1 MGILGAVSDATL
13 LNIATLTLAGATFAL
28 VLVTGWSTRK
38 LVHEGREGRRED
50 RAEKRRTLVRAA
62 VAEGVDNARAWWA
75 VEPRR
80 LTLGEKQ
87 RIVPEFQF
95 KAFGALVDNLDL
107 PPDVV
112 AYLLCAR
119 GYVGDLRDRYASCV
133 ADKEG
138 AQPVN
143 ECRDLWASTLD
154 LLQTIPVLI
163 RAHGMGEPE
172 LAPAMS
178 GFNLERWLV
187 AQERPPQTRELEHI
201 QRMAMDG
208 APPWPIGE
216 FYASSSPAARYAEGA
231 RTGDRSRE
239 QLATPLATSSTHR
252 SSV

>member
-1 MGILGAVSDATL
+1 MSDATL

-38 LVHEGREGRRED
+38 LVQEGRAGRRED
-50 RAEKRRTLVRAA
+50 RAERRRGLVRAA

-87 RIVPEFQF
+87 RTVPAFQF
-95 KAFGALVDNLDL
+95 EALGALVDNMDL

-112 AYLLCAR
+112 AYLLWAR
-119 GYVGDLRDRYASCV
+119 GYAGDLRDRYASCV
-133 ADKEG
+133 AGKEG
-138 AQPVN
+138 AEPVN

-154 LLQTIPVLI
+154 LVQTIPVLI

-172 LAPAMS
+172 LAPAMF
-178 GFNLERWLV
+178 GFNFERWLV
-187 AQERPPQTRELEHI
+187 AQERPPQTRELEHV

-216 FYASSSPAARYAEGA
+216 LYASSSPAARDAEGA

-239 QLATPLATSSTHR
+239 QLASMIARSSTNR

>member
-1 MGILGAVSDATL
+1 MSDAALLNTATL
-13 LNIATLTLAGATFAL
+13 LLAGATLAL

-50 RAEKRRTLVRAA
+50 RAERRRALVRAA

-87 RIVPEFQF
+87 RTIPAFQF
-95 KAFGALVDNLDL
+95 EALGTLVDNMDL

-112 AYLLCAR
+112 AYLLWAR
-119 GYVGDLRDRYASCV
+119 GYVADLRDRYASCV
-133 ADKEG
+133 AGKEG

-154 LLQTIPVLI
+154 LAQTIPVLI
-163 RAHGMGEPE
+163 RAHGLGEPE
-172 LAPAMS
+172 LAPAMF
-178 GFNLERWLV
+178 GFSFERWLV
-187 AQERPPQTRELEHI
+187 AQERPPQTREHEHI

-208 APPWPIGE
+208 APPWPTGE
-216 FYASSSPAARYAEGA
+216 RYALFSPAARDAEGA
-231 RTGDRSRE
+231 RTGDRSRD
-239 QLATPLATSSTHR
+239 QLASMMATSLTNRR
-252 SSV
+252 SD